1 MLSRLLALVTAAA
14 FTGAA
19 FYINLVEQPAR
30 LGLPPRPL
38 LAQWKPS
45 YARGYVMQAS
55 LAAVGVVLGLVAGW
69 QLGGWLWVLGAVLLL
84 ANWPHTLLV
93 ILPVNRRLNAI
104 DPASAT
110 EDTKTLIRNCGV
122 LHAVRTALG
131 AAATATFLGAVAAAH
146 A

>member
-30 LGLPPRPL
+30 LGLPPGPL

-45 YARGYVMQAS
+45 YARGYVMQSS
-55 LAAVGVVLGLVAGW
+55 LAVIGGVLGVLAGW
-69 QLGGWLWVLGAVLLL
+69 QTGGWLWVLGGVLLL
-84 ANWPHTLLV
+84 TNWPYTLLV

-104 DPASAT
+104 DPGSAT
-110 EDTKTLIRNCGV
+110 EDTRSLIRRWGV
-122 LHAVRTALG
+122 LHGVRTVLG
-131 AAATATFLGAVAAAH
+131 AAATVTFLVAVAAAP